1 MMGFQSPAEGAIR
14 LLHAT
19 AEQRNKNF
27 LKITNVLY
35 IKLTLF
41 VLSMSIARKPSG
53 VALLTIFLLKSQLN
67 FGELKF

>member
-1 MMGFQSPAEGAIR
+1 MIGFQSPTEGAAR

-35 IKLTLF
+35 INLTLF
-41 VLSMSIARKPSG
+41 VLSMSIAREPSE
-53 VALLTIFLLKSQLN
+53 VALLTVFTPNSQLS
-67 FGELKF
+67 F